1 MDAQTTAARDITT
14 ITADVIG
21 SVAAMTRQAPDTIT
35 GRTRFHQDLDFD
47 STDVLE
53 LLMRLEAEFDMEFDP
68 DTFGT
73 QAFETVD
80 SLADHVRRMLQK

>member
-1 MDAQTTAARDITT
+1 MDAQTTAERD

-21 SVAAMTRQAPDTIT
+21 SVAAMTRQVPESIT

-53 LLMRLEAEFDMEFDP
+53 LLMRLEAEFDLEFDP
-68 DTFGT
+68 DTFGA

-80 SLADHVRRMLQK
+80 SLADHVRGILRK